1 MMRNFL
7 LCLALLCASFN
18 MNAQKRTIDIVGN
31 NGSVQHIDWD
41 NISHIE
47 FNSDD
52 SFVLKS
58 VDGSNTSY
66 SEGINA
72 MVFSCE
78 PDDEFASPV
87 GEWEFVSINGMTE
100 WDNTISDLLPG
111 DKIQICSN
119 GRVYDKVDEFAV
131 WKKGG
136 PYALS
141 DSEDYLVYFKIK
153 IWELNDE
160 WFNFDI
166 ELLGQTANVL
176 LRRVSNA
183 DRTDNPF
190 KFDDDDPHNPVID
203 DDSDFSP
210 CLNWGSSMEDVENY
224 MKQFNWIKD
233 YEDKWSVAYSNTGK
247 TKGINY
253 TFFQEKLEM
262 VFYTFNYSEENLV
275 KSIQEI
281 KDKYGVTLEETVSF
295 EDNDVMYKF
304 EGEAIVNNEKCVIN
318 ISTNKKRIIMISY
331 YVIKE

>member
-1 MMRNFL
+1 M
-7 LCLALLCASFN
+7 
-18 MNAQKRTIDIVGN
+18 
-31 NGSVQHIDWD
+31 
-41 NISHIE
+41 
-47 FNSDD
+47 
-52 SFVLKS
+52 
-58 VDGSNTSY
+58 
-66 SEGINA
+66 
-72 MVFSCE
+72 
-78 PDDEFASPV
+78 

-304 EGEAIVNNEKCVIN
+304 EGEAIVNNEKCIIN

-331 YVIKE
+331 YVIKGNYFISRLNHSSKSGSAIKRPFSVCSIISRSIRAVLSLTRLERLPRSYWPVTSFFPKSS

>member
-1 MMRNFL
+1 MEGLGFFTTFIL
-7 LCLALLCASFN
+7 
-18 MNAQKRTIDIVGN
+18 IIVG
-31 NGSVQHIDWD
+31 I
-41 NISHIE
+41 I
-47 FNSDD
+47 
-52 SFVLKS
+52 
-58 VDGSNTSY
+58 
-66 SEGINA
+66 
-72 MVFSCE
+72 
-78 PDDEFASPV
+78 
-87 GEWEFVSINGMTE
+87 
-100 WDNTISDLLPG
+100 
-111 DKIQICSN
+111 
-119 GRVYDKVDEFAV
+119 
-131 WKKGG
+131 
-136 PYALS
+136 
-141 DSEDYLVYFKIK
+141 
-153 IWELNDE
+153 
-160 WFNFDI
+160 
-166 ELLGQTANVL
+166 L
-176 LRRVSNA
+176 LRSIRQINEYERDILKDYITNLQEAFEKSYTE
-183 DRTDNPF
+183 D
-190 KFDDDDPHNPVID
+190 KVID

-304 EGEAIVNNEKCVIN
+304 EGEAIVNNEKCIIN